1 MNAPTS
7 ISTTVRRDPHCVTTK
22 LDPDASLSPGAFHS
36 VLWRPH
42 GASTSHADP
51 NRSPCWGSAKNSGR
65 LGQKQR
71 NLNKTLRSFGIVKTL
86 RCIVERQR
94 NVARCQDL
102 MLPTTLSHHV
112 HVHMKFYVQLR
123 VQKQNLCMCTHLDV
137 RQMCELN
144 VNVKSY
150 EKEKV

>member
-1 MNAPTS
+1 MRASALAPFTAFCGALTAPRHRTLTR
-7 ISTTVRRDPHCVTTK
+7 IGLHAGVLPKTLV
-22 LDPDASLSPGAFHS
+22 AS
-36 VLWRPH
+36 
-42 GASTSHADP
+42 
-51 NRSPCWGSAKNSGR
+51 
-65 LGQKQR
+65 GQKQR